1 MKQNV
6 GTADKYIRV
15 LLAIVIAILYFTDVI
30 SGTLAII
37 LGIIGQN
44 KDSNPSMA
52 AGGLVLGIID
62 IVCGIVFLPFLFF
75 PFFFFWP

>member
-37 LGIIGQN
+37 LAIIGVALIIT
-44 KDSNPSMA
+44 SLLSFCPA
-52 AGGLVLGIID
+52 YAVLTIST
-62 IVCGIVFLPFLFF
+62 VKKETK
-75 PFFFFWP
+75 